1 MLIPNLLM
9 WVASGAASAWK
20 LSQLV
25 RLPRDGNLRV
35 VTACTVLVFFALTA
49 QLAVTG
55 VVAIVPSEYA
65 KLIQNCVLALFFA
78 LLLILL
84 SSVVASDSGRRGATE
99 LLLALLVVGGL
110 VTVAVLTPAPMRGA
124 AYEGTTDPYNL
135 AFYFLGNAYMAYAC
149 GRGAWLARTA
159 SGHTRSRARLGLRVA
174 AAGLTV
180 NLLGTHL
187 PRVVHTGGQLL
198 FHRELLPGTEIW
210 TTPVLAIGI
219 VIFFIGIGYPGAR
232 TGVIKAQY
240 WIETRRRYHQL
251 RPLWAALHQRFPK
264 IALFPAV
271 SPTREFFQLRG
282 LPIRY
287 YRRVVEC
294 RDGLLYLSGMIDTP
308 IDLTVS
314 TAEQA
319 RLVRAMLDATPPAST
334 RATVPPVI
342 AAPST
347 AGMDADARELVALSR
362 ALHGLSAASP
372 ERLHSSEPAP
382 MT

>member
-9 WVASGAASAWK
+9 WIASGAASAWK
-20 LSQLV
+20 ISQLL

-49 QLAVTG
+49 QLAVSG
-55 VVAIVPSEYA
+55 VVAIVPSDYA

-84 SSVVASDSGRRGATE
+84 SSAVTTDRARRSGAE
-99 LLLALLVVGGL
+99 LLVALVVVTGL
-110 VTVAVLTPAPMRGA
+110 VTVTILTPSPIRGA
-124 AYEGTTDPYNL
+124 AYEATADPHNL
-135 AFYFLGNAYMAYAC
+135 AFYLLGNAYMAYAC
-149 GRGAWLARTA
+149 GRGTWLAWTA

-187 PRVVHTGGQLL
+187 PRVIHTGGQLVI
-198 FHRELLPGTEIW
+198 HRELLPGTEIW
-210 TTPVLAIGI
+210 TTPVLAVGI

-240 WIETRRRYHQL
+240 WIEIRRRYHQL

-271 SPTREFFQLRG
+271 SPTREFFQFRG
-282 LPIRY
+282 LPTRY

-334 RATVPPVI
+334 RAAVPPVI

-362 ALHGLSAASP
+362 ALHKLATTPSEP
-372 ERLHSSEPAP
+372 VPSSDPAP